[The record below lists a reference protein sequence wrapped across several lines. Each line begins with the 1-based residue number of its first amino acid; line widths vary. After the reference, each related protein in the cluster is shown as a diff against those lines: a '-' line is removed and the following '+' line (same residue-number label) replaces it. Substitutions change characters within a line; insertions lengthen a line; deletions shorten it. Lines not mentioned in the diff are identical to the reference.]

1 MLLAFADEAN
11 ATSAGFAERALRN
24 IWPGFRGSLRL
35 VAGRT
40 VGRWMQGVLTP
51 PAVIATIAP
60 R

>member
-24 IWPGFRGSLRL
+24 IWPGSLRL

>member
-11 ATSAGFAERALRN
+11 ATSAGFAERALGN
-24 IWPGFRGSLRL
+24 IWPGSLRL

-51 PAVIATIAP
+51 L